1 MHRSTLLWYILTDST
16 IPQTWTA
23 TLLNNYSYLGVTT
36 IDNEQS
42 FTVAPSLG
50 IAFQTVCSR
59 RFHGMQVSMCKTK
72 CFLSFFLQE
81 KPKPG
86 KSSAAKK
93 YHSQYY
99 VNGTQCDLTGKERET
114 QIKVL

>member
-1 MHRSTLLWYILTDST
+1 
-16 IPQTWTA
+16 
-23 TLLNNYSYLGVTT
+23 
-36 IDNEQS
+36 
-42 FTVAPSLG
+42 
-50 IAFQTVCSR
+50 
-59 RFHGMQVSMCKTK
+59 MQVSMCKTK
-72 CFLSFFLQE
+72 CILSFFLQE

-99 VNGTQCDLTGKERET
+99 VNGTKCDLTGKERET